1 MILITITS
9 PEINPNKILDGFL
22 RENNITTSF
31 IPVLNLTQ
39 AEKKKHDKIL
49 WHMEKLKTPTGS
61 EFDYQRQLDLLI
73 KMSTFDYVKDYY
85 GFTEF
90 NSKTNEFGYMGNSKA
105 RMSSYTPGEAVF
117 ITFSGEKVFQS
128 KKENIDWDKMSEEAY
143 LKAKNEVDGWHK
155 NNDKQLITIRHKV
168 HMRPLALI
176 NKSNHW
182 YDQESFHNSND
193 QDVHKSIE
201 SFQNEWEKS
210 VKDASPDDI
219 FTHWIY
225 QD

>member
-9 PEINPNKILDGFL
+9 PEEDPNKILDGFL
-22 RENNITTSF
+22 RENNTATRF
-31 IPVLNLTQ
+31 VPVLNLEQ
-39 AEKKKHDKIL
+39 AEKKRLDKIF
-49 WHMEKLKTPTGS
+49 WYQEKLKTPSSS
-61 EFDYQRQLDLLI
+61 EFDYKKQLDTLK
-73 KMSTFDYVKDYY
+73 KMNTADYVRYVFD
-85 GFTEF
+85 FSEF
-90 NSKTNEFGYMGNSKA
+90 NIDTNQFGYIGNPDA
-105 RMSSYTPGEAVF
+105 RMSSYAPGESVF
-117 ITFSGEKVFQS
+117 INFSGNKVFQE
-128 KKENIDWDKMSEEAY
+128 KKRNIDWNKMSEEAY

-155 NNDKQLITIRHKV
+155 TNDKQLITIRYKA
-168 HMRPLALI
+168 HMRPLVLI

-182 YDQESFHNSND
+182 YDQESFYNPID

-201 SFQNEWEKS
+201 SFQNEWEIS